1 MDNKKLAE
9 QFEKSL
15 IKNNLIES
23 ISAVAAM
30 FSLPW
35 VTAPMFFPVASP
47 GGAKKSR
54 FSGVARAKRE
64 AKKRR
69 NRRG

>member
-1 MDNKKLAE
+1 MGPT
-9 QFEKSL
+9 
-15 IKNNLIES
+15 ICV
-23 ISAVAAM
+23 SAAAAA

-35 VTAPMFFPVASP
+35 MTSPMLFSVSP
-47 GGAKKSR
+47 DSAKKSR
-54 FSGVARAKRE
+54 FSGVARAKRA

>member
-1 MDNKKLAE
+1 MTPITL
-9 QFEKSL
+9 
-15 IKNNLIES
+15 
-23 ISAVAAM
+23 SAIAAS

-35 VTAPMFFPVASP
+35 MTAPVFYATTQP
-47 GGAKKSR
+47 GDKSKSR
-54 FSGVARAKRE
+54 FSGVARAKRA

>member
-1 MDNKKLAE
+1 MMGPTT
-9 QFEKSL
+9 
-15 IKNNLIES
+15 
-23 ISAVAAM
+23 SAMAAA

-35 VTAPMFFPVASP
+35 MVAPMLFPVASP
-47 GGAKKSR
+47 SDAKKSR

>member
-1 MDNKKLAE
+1 MGPT
-9 QFEKSL
+9 
-15 IKNNLIES
+15 
-23 ISAVAAM
+23 ISAVVAM

-35 VTAPMFFPVASP
+35 MTAPLFYPVASP
-47 GGAKKSR
+47 SDAKKSR

>member
-1 MDNKKLAE
+1 MMGPTT
-9 QFEKSL
+9 
-15 IKNNLIES
+15 
-23 ISAVAAM
+23 SAMAAA
-30 FSLPW
+30 FSLTWMTMP
-35 VTAPMFFPVASP
+35 ALFPVASP
-47 GGAKKSR
+47 SDAKKSR

>member
-1 MDNKKLAE
+1 MGPT
-9 QFEKSL
+9 
-15 IKNNLIES
+15 
-23 ISAVAAM
+23 ISDAAAM

-35 VTAPMFFPVASP
+35 MTTPILYPVASP
-47 GGAKKSR
+47 SDAKKSR

>member
-1 MDNKKLAE
+1 MMGPTT
-9 QFEKSL
+9 
-15 IKNNLIES
+15 
-23 ISAVAAM
+23 SAMAAA

-35 VTAPMFFPVASP
+35 MVAPMLFPVSP
-47 GGAKKSR
+47 DSAKKYR
-54 FSGVARAKRE
+54 FSGVARAKRA

>member
-1 MDNKKLAE
+1 MG
-9 QFEKSL
+9 L
-15 IKNNLIES
+15 I

-35 VTAPMFFPVASP
+35 MTAPLLYPVASQY
-47 GGAKKSR
+47 GAKRSR